1 MTDPEIHVEPTTT
14 PESHLPSYGTVVT
27 GIILVVLGVLW
38 LLDAADVISISLGMV
53 FPLALA
59 VVGLALMVGS
69 FRGHHP
75 GLVTLGVFLT
85 ILTLMVSFLPGAFR
99 GGIGDREVRVTEMSQ
114 LEDSYGMALGKITLD
129 LTDLEMTESA
139 EVQLSV
145 GAGEVQ
151 VRVPDDVPFR
161 VVGSVGAGEII
172 VADETAQGIT
182 PRLEYTGPGYE
193 DASTTLTL
201 NIDVGAG
208 KIEVR

>member
-1 MTDPEIHVEPTTT
+1 
-14 PESHLPSYGTVVT
+14 
-27 GIILVVLGVLW
+27 
-38 LLDAADVISISLGMV
+38 V

-85 ILTLMVSFLPGAFR
+85 ILTLMVSFLPGTFR

-129 LTDLEMTESA
+129 LTDLELTQSA
-139 EVQLSV
+139 EVPLPV

-151 VRVPDDVPFR
+151 VRVPDDIAYR

-172 VADETAQGIT
+172 VSDATAQGIT
-182 PRLEYTGPGYE
+182 PLLESTGPSHD
-193 DASTTLTL
+193 DATSTLTL
-201 NIDVGAG
+201 ITH
-208 KIEVR
+208 

>member
-1 MTDPEIHVEPTTT
+1 
-14 PESHLPSYGTVVT
+14 
-27 GIILVVLGVLW
+27 
-38 LLDAADVISISLGMV
+38 
-53 FPLALA
+53 
-59 VVGLALMVGS
+59 
-69 FRGHHP
+69 
-75 GLVTLGVFLT
+75 
-85 ILTLMVSFLPGAFR
+85 
-99 GGIGDREVRVTEMSQ
+99 MSQ

>member
-38 LLDAADVISISLGMV
+38 LLDVADVLSISLGMV

-85 ILTLMVSFLPGAFR
+85 ILTLMVSFLPGTFR

-145 GAGEVQ
+145 GAGE
-151 VRVPDDVPFR
+151 
-161 VVGSVGAGEII
+161 II